1 MTQAIRS
8 IALLDACVIYP
19 APIRDLLL
27 HLADQ
32 ELYFP
37 KWTDQIHQE
46 WTENLIQNRPDLS
59 IGQLESTVSA
69 MQGAFPF
76 ANVSDFESLIQTI
89 KLPDPNDAHILA
101 AAIHCGANVIVTSN
115 LKDFPTEYLAQFG
128 IVPQHP
134 DAFISYLIK
143 SNPLMA
149 LQAFKNQVSCLRNP
163 SKTSSEVLTIM
174 HKLGL
179 INSVKELEKLS
190 QGF

>member
-8 IALLDACVIYP
+8 IALLDACVLYP

-46 WTENLIQNRPDLS
+46 WTGNLIQNRPDLS

-69 MQGAFPF
+69 MQRAFPF

-89 KLPDPNDAHILA
+89 KLSDPNDAHILA

-115 LKDFPTEYLAQFG
+115 LKDFPVEYLAQFG
-128 IVPQHP
+128 IVPRHP
-134 DAFISYLIK
+134 DAFISKLVK
-143 SNPLMA
+143 SSPLGA
-149 LQAFKNQVSCLRNP
+149 
-163 SKTSSEVLTIM
+163 SSFYKPGFVF
-174 HKLGL
+174 
-179 INSVKELEKLS
+179 EKS
-190 QGF
+190 FENISRSSNNNV